1 MYMRIGYASA
11 PTKSGN
17 HFYIQVTICQVQVRR
32 NRNYPA
38 LVLQKRLNV
47 DIYSKEENINIIK
60 KLIKYYEIED
70 VYVSRTKKY
79 PTQAPD
85 YIANSGIKEHNSLYK
100 QFKKQQQ

>member
-1 MYMRIGYASA
+1 MRIGYAKA
-11 PTKSGN
+11 PTKSEI
-17 HFYIQVTICQVQVRR
+17 HYYIQITICQMQVRN

-47 DIYSKEENINIIK
+47 GIYSKEKNINDIK

-79 PTQAPD
+79 PTQAHD
-85 YIANSGIKEHNSLYK
+85 YIENSGIKEHNSLYK

>member
-1 MYMRIGYASA
+1 MYMRIGYAKA
-11 PTKSGN
+11 PTKSEI
-17 HFYIQVTICQVQVRR
+17 HYYIQITICQIQVRN

-47 DIYSKEENINIIK
+47 
-60 KLIKYYEIED
+60 ED

-79 PTQAPD
+79 PTEAHD
-85 YIANSGIKEHNSLYK
+85 YIENSGIKEHNSLYK

>member
-1 MYMRIGYASA
+1 MRIGYAKA

-47 DIYSKEENINIIK
+47 DIYSKQHNIDIIK

-85 YIANSGIKEHNSLYK
+85 YIENSGIKEHNSLYK